1 MSRRLSLLLA
11 PLACAAVAPATAH
24 AAPRTALGGWNL
36 GEQHAVRQAGLM
48 RNFSDQAFHGEQR
61 LSGRQLPDALHTLAY
76 WLRPPPA
83 AAPPPP
89 RAGGS
94 FDPPPLP
101 PPPPPPPPAPP

>member
-1 MSRRLSLLLA
+1 MSRPLSLLLA
-11 PLACAAVAPATAH
+11 LLACAAVAPATAH

-76 WLRPPPA
+76 WLGAAPV
-83 AAPPPP
+83 AAPPSTGAGAALAPLLAPPP
-89 RAGGS
+89 R
-94 FDPPPLP
+94 
-101 PPPPPPPPAPP
+101 